1 MANSNEMLASTAHW
15 TAAVRA
21 LESARPDRLFYDPW
35 AEALAGETGQVWME
49 QRTPESVIPII
60 LRTRFFDDFLE
71 RTIHQASLQQVVL
84 VGAGLDTRAF
94 RLKWPPGT
102 QLFEL
107 DQPGLLSDKDQVL
120 LAAGAQPACQRQAVG
135 ADLTE
140 PWQEALLQHG
150 FDPRLPT
157 LWLLEGFLFYLSNAG
172 LESVLDQVTHLAAAG
187 SWAGFDVINRLV
199 FSSPFTAKWV
209 EMQAKAGAP
218 WIGWLDD
225 PRSFLGERGW
235 RASLSQAGAPEANF
249 GRWNLPVIPTE
260 LPGMPHNWYVTAE
273 KL

>member
-1 MANSNEMLASTAHW
+1 MANSTEMLASTAYW

-21 LESARPDRLFYDPW
+21 LESARPDRLFYD
-35 AEALAGETGQVWME
+35 LAGEPGRSWIE

-71 RTIHQASLQQVVL
+71 RTTHQASVRQVIL
-84 VGAGLDTRAF
+84 VGAGLDTRAY

-102 QLFEL
+102 RLFEL
-107 DQPGLLSDKDQVL
+107 DQPGLLSYKDQVL
-120 LAAGAQPACQRQAVG
+120 LAAGAHPACQRQAVG
-135 ADLTE
+135 ADLTQ
-140 PWQEALLQHG
+140 PWQEKLLQHG
-150 FDPRLPT
+150 FDPLQPT
-157 LWLLEGFLFYLSNAG
+157 LWLLEGFLFYLSNAD
-172 LESVLDQVTHLAAAG
+172 LESVLEQVTRLAAAG
-187 SWAGFDVINRLV
+187 SWAGFDVVNSLV

-209 EMQAKAGAP
+209 DMQARAGAP

-225 PRSFLGERGW
+225 PRGFLAERGW
-235 RASLSQAGAPEANF
+235 RVSLSQAGASEANF

>member
-1 MANSNEMLASTAHW
+1 MANSTEMLASTAHW

-21 LESARPDRLFYDPW
+21 LESTRPDRLFNDPW
-35 AEALAGETGQVWME
+35 AEALAGETGRVWMD

-60 LRTRFFDDFLE
+60 LRTRYFDDFLE
-71 RTIHQASLQQVVL
+71 RTTRQVSLQQVVL
-84 VGAGLDTRAF
+84 VGAGLDTRAY

-102 QLFEL
+102 RLFEL
-107 DQPGLLSDKDQVL
+107 DQPGLLAYKEQVL
-120 LAAGAQPACQRQAVG
+120 LATGAQPACQRQAVG

-140 PWQEALLQHG
+140 PWQEKLLQRD
-150 FDPRLPT
+150 FDPLRPT
-157 LWLLEGFLFYLSNAG
+157 LWLLEGFLFYLSNTD

-187 SWAGFDVINRLV
+187 SWAGFDVVNNLV
-199 FSSPFTAKWV
+199 YSSPFTLKWV

-218 WIGWLDD
+218 WISWLDD
-225 PRSFLGERGW
+225 PHSFLAERGW